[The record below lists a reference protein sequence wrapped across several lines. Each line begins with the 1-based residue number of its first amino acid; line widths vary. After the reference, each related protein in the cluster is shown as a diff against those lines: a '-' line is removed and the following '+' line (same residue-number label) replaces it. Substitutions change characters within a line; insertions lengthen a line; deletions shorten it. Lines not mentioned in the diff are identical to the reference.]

1 MLLLYNLLS
10 LIGIVF
16 YSPWIFL
23 KKGPEDKSAFVRER
37 FGMADYDKTDLWV
50 HAVSVGEVLA
60 CIPFLKALKQNFP
73 SRKIVLSTTTY
84 TGQKIARTAFPGA
97 DRIMYMP
104 VDALVCAKRVVNR
117 LRPDVFI
124 TVETELWPALFQSL
138 KQCGSLIVI
147 LNGRISKESY
157 SGYRKIKFFMKEL
170 LSCVDFL
177 FMQSEEDAKRIRE
190 IGADAQ
196 KVGVMGNLKFDISFE
211 NAPPLPWLEDI
222 RGTILLAAS
231 THKGEEEIVLD
242 AYAAVRK
249 SANDLKL
256 ILAPRHP
263 ERFHEVAGILD
274 RRGLAFI
281 RRSQLQ
287 ASGVGGQGS
296 GTTDTG
302 QQMQGA
308 ETARDARRSTPDE
321 LPAVILLDT
330 IGELPRVFSK
340 ASIAFIGGSL
350 VPHGGHNI
358 LEPAYWGTPMI
369 FGPYMDNFPF
379 AGEFIEKS
387 AALRVTNAE
396 DMAESISELL
406 GNVEKAVTMGMNAR
420 AIINANA
427 GAVHRAL
434 ELVRGFLG
442 TP

>member
-1 MLLLYNLLS
+1 MLPLYNLLS

-16 YSPWIFL
+16 YSPWIFF

-37 FGMADYDKTDLWV
+37 FGIADYDKTDIWV

-60 CIPFLKALKQNFP
+60 CVPFLNALKQNFP

-104 VDALVCAKRVVNR
+104 VDAIVSTKRVVNR

-138 KQCGSLIVI
+138 KQCGSRVII

-170 LSCVDFL
+170 LSYVDFL
-177 FMQSEEDAKRIRE
+177 SMQSEDDAKRIIE
-190 IGADAQ
+190 IGADPE
-196 KVGVMGNLKFDISFE
+196 KVGVMGNLKFDISFK
-211 NAPPLPWLEDI
+211 NAPALSWLEDI
-222 RGTILLAAS
+222 RGPILLAAS

-242 AYAAVRK
+242 AYAVITR
-249 SANDLKL
+249 SIRDVKL

-263 ERFHEVAGILD
+263 ERFNEVGDILD
-274 RRGLAFI
+274 GRGLAFV
-281 RRSQLQ
+281 RRTEIQGPG
-287 ASGVGGQGS
+287 AGGQGPATEN
-296 GTTDTG
+296 GKRKTG
-302 QQMQGA
+302 NG
-308 ETARDARRSTPDE
+308 EPSI
-321 LPAVILLDT
+321 ILLDT

-340 ASIAFIGGSL
+340 ISIAFIGGSL

-358 LEPAYWGTPMI
+358 LEPAYWGRPMI
-369 FGPYMDNFPF
+369 FGPHMDNFPF

-387 AALRVTNAE
+387 AALRVTNSE
-396 DMAESISELL
+396 DMADSVSELL
-406 GNVEKAVTMGMNAR
+406 GNAEKAVTMGMNAR
-420 AIINANA
+420 AIINENT
-427 GAVHRAL
+427 GAVHRAI

>member
-23 KKGPEDKSAFVRER
+23 KKGPDDKSAFVRER

-104 VDALVCAKRVVNR
+104 VDVIAIAKRVVNR

-138 KQCGSLIVI
+138 KQCGSRIVI
-147 LNGRISKESY
+147 VNGRISKESY

-170 LSCVDFL
+170 LSYVDFL
-177 FMQSEEDAKRIRE
+177 FMQGEEDAKRIRE
-190 IGADAQ
+190 IGADPH

-242 AYAAVRK
+242 AYAAIRK
-249 SANDLKL
+249 SVNGLKL

-263 ERFHEVAGILD
+263 ERFHEVADILD
-274 RRGLAFI
+274 KRGLAFVKRTELKGPGRNRLVPRI
-281 RRSQLQ
+281 RD
-287 ASGVGGQGS
+287 QGP
-296 GTTDTG
+296 GT
-302 QQMQGA
+302 A
-308 ETARDARRSTPDE
+308 PDARRSTPGE

-340 ASIAFIGGSL
+340 SSIAFIGGSL

-369 FGPYMDNFPF
+369 FGPHMDNFPF
-379 AGEFIEKS
+379 AEEFIEKS
-387 AALRVTNAE
+387 AALRVTNSE
-396 DMAESISELL
+396 DMADSVSELL
-406 GNVEKAVTMGMNAR
+406 GNAEKAVTMGMNAR
-420 AIINANA
+420 AIINENT
-427 GAVHRAL
+427 GAVHKAL

-442 TP
+442 NP